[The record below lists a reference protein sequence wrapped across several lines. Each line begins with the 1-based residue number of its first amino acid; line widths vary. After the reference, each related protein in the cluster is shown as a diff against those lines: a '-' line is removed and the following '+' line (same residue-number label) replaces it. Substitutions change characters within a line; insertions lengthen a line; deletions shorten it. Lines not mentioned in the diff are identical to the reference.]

1 MVNTFAALKMMLLA
15 LLHLFGIASVTGLHF
30 SGVLIGLG
38 SDTSHTYTRDD
49 EVAPHSAEKLW
60 STRSINLTLAS
71 MTAGFEAH
79 NSLHLDTR
87 SVECM
92 SDGDCGWHAK
102 CDQNRECAAKSLG
115 EDLRADCLMCALAF
129 VISGFSLAAGV
140 GGGGLY
146 VPLLMSVLSIDAHVA
161 TALSQAM
168 LCGGACA
175 AFVYNSQS
183 THPSRPG
190 WPLINFELAC
200 LIGSAL
206 MAGAQLGSVL
216 HATAPTALVLVL
228 LCLVLSDSA
237 RKAVRSALKM
247 VAVEQKPAAQGSSQP
262 TDDAVSSSIAEAACQ
277 RSAEWQRKLLLIWAV
292 CIGLV
297 LWKGLFVPMCSPA
310 WWALTFGAS
319 VVLGGAALSLASRF
333 EASVDGA
340 VHEGDVDLR
349 ELSFPLV
356 RWSFLAGALAALCGI
371 GGGMIMGP
379 LLVELK
385 VPPPVSSAVT
395 ATTLLVLSSST
406 LLVYWCRDVA
416 PQDYA
421 MCLSFF
427 TMAGAMT
434 GKIVVNWWVQRTG
447 QQSVIVWALAGVT
460 ILSTVLMGLQGIRT
474 VSDEG
479 WASLSFQ
486 NFCGLLPSIAVPFQ
500 D

>member
-1 MVNTFAALKMMLLA
+1 MLLT
-15 LLHLFGIASVTGLHF
+15 LLRWFGVASVTGLHF
-30 SGVLIGLG
+30 SGAQIGLE
-38 SDTSHTYTRDD
+38 SNISRTQTHDD
-49 EVAPHSAEKLW
+49 EVTQLSAEKSW
-60 STRSINLTLAS
+60 STRLVDLTLAS
-71 MTAGFEAH
+71 LATGSDALDG
-79 NSLHLDTR
+79 LHLLGTR
-87 SVECM
+87 STQCTI
-92 SDGDCGWHAK
+92 DGDCGWHAK
-102 CDQNRECAAKSLG
+102 CNQNQECAAKSLG

-129 VISGFSLAAGV
+129 VISAYSLAAGV

-146 VPLLMSVLSIDAHVA
+146 VPLLMCVLSVDAHVA

-200 LIGSAL
+200 LIGAAL
-206 MAGAQLGSVL
+206 MAGAQLGSIL

-237 RKAVRSALKM
+237 RKAVRSALNM
-247 VAVEQKPAAQGSSQP
+247 VAVEQKPGAQGSSQP
-262 TDDAVSSSIAEAACQ
+262 LASEILSDGAEAACQ
-277 RSAEWQRKLLLIWAV
+277 RSAEWQRKLFLVWAV

-297 LWKGLFVPMCSPA
+297 LWKGLLVPMCSPV

-319 VVLGGAALSLASRF
+319 AVLGCVALSLANAF
-333 EASVDGA
+333 EPSVDGA
-340 VHEGDVDLR
+340 VHEGDIDLR
-349 ELSFPLV
+349 ELYFPLV
-356 RWSFLAGALAALCGI
+356 KWSFFAGALAALCGI

-421 MCLSFF
+421 LCLSFF

-434 GKIVVNWWVQRTG
+434 GKIVVNGWVQRTG

-460 ILSTVLMGLQGIRT
+460 ILSTVLMGLQGIQT
-474 VSDEG
+474 VSDQG
-479 WASLSFQ
+479 SASLSFQ